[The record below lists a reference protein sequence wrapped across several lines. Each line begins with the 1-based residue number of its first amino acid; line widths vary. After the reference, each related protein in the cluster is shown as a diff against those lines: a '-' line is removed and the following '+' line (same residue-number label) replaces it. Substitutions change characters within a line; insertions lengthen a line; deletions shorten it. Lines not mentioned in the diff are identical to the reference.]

1 MSVKDDLKLSL
12 NAAEV
17 LKRRYLLK
25 DECGEV
31 IETPRQMFERVARA
45 VASAELKCHYM
56 EY

>member
-45 VASAELKCHYM
+45 VASAELK
-56 EY
+56 